1 MIEGTSILVIS
12 KISSTTGKEEV
23 FDTPVPTV
31 TGEDVMSTGQSPV
44 VDLINPLEAK
54 ISRSLVVD
62 GGPNNNILSEFNG
75 PVVFSEKVTSHRMM
89 EWKLIISSYKE
100 IQLFLESIL

>member
-1 MIEGTSILVIS
+1 MKTLKIGNK

-54 ISRSLVVD
+54 ISRSSSAI
-62 GGPNNNILSEFNG
+62 PRSKYRYSSNSIPLSE
-75 PVVFSEKVTSHRMM
+75 SRATAWRD
-89 EWKLIISSYKE
+89 
-100 IQLFLESIL
+100 LEQRGL